1 MLEGQSEHQG
11 VEDHIISRL
20 DGLERRDRII
30 ELIVRMVTL
39 HVSIL
44 PRFGGKSKSG
54 MPTISLHQ

>member
-1 MLEGQSEHQG
+1 MLEGQSEHRG

-30 ELIVRMVTL
+30 ELIVRMVIL